1 MTYQQQIAL
10 ENKEIRGLSWKSL
23 LALIVATI
31 SICSTV
37 LVSYSSLTAQIVRVR
52 SEAQADKDIL
62 KQAVESDRKYT
73 ELRFLVMDKTLTL
86 LQLQIDDLK
95 KK

>member
-1 MTYQQQIAL
+1 MTSL
-10 ENKEIRGLSWKSL
+10 ENKEIKGLSWKNLISL
-23 LALIVATI
+23 IIATV
-31 SICSTV
+31 SICTTV

-52 SEAQADKDIL
+52 SEAQSDKEIL
-62 KQAVESDRKYT
+62 KQAVESDKKYT

-95 KK
+95 NK